1 MKRGRF
7 CITFAL
13 RKPSEGNRA
22 PIPASKV
29 KKKTIKTE
37 QIMEIKIQ
45 ISDAVYAQLLNGTK
59 RVQGSIAM
67 VNAQEGNFNAYAR
80 NTDKEKDTVYKLPH
94 GTLRINDRRTSVRL
108 WFDRKH
114 ERVNVAQAISAESRN
129 ASCYVTEH
137 ELIEFI

>member
-1 MKRGRF
+1 
-7 CITFAL
+7 
-13 RKPSEGNRA
+13 
-22 PIPASKV
+22 
-29 KKKTIKTE
+29 
-37 QIMEIKIQ
+37 MEIKIQ

-108 WFDRKH
+108 WFDRKR

>member
-1 MKRGRF
+1 
-7 CITFAL
+7 
-13 RKPSEGNRA
+13 
-22 PIPASKV
+22 
-29 KKKTIKTE
+29 
-37 QIMEIKIQ
+37 MEIKIQ

-67 VNAQEGNFNAYAR
+67 VNAKEGNFNAYAR

-114 ERVNVAQAISAESRN
+114 EKVNVAQAISAESRN
-129 ASCYVTEH
+129 ATDNACDKSAYVL
-137 ELIEFI
+137 LICVFHNCFSLKINFIHSFGS